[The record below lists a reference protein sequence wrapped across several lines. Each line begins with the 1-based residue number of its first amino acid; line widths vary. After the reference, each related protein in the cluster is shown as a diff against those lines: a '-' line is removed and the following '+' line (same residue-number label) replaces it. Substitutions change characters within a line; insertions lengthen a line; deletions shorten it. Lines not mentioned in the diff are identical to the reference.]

1 MLELWLFILSYFA
14 HHSGNVLLL
23 YKINK
28 KKSIDGICIDTQVM
42 FLIGAVLRL
51 IWISDSKLFS
61 MPIIWLE
68 IPASIAI
75 HGYILHLCY
84 KYKDIL
90 YVETKKEYRWF
101 ILLPIMMILAFF
113 FNPGE
118 SWFSLQIF
126 VAASMFVEA
135 VALWPQ
141 I

>member
-1 MLELWLFILSYFA
+1 
-14 HHSGNVLLL
+14 
-23 YKINK
+23 
-28 KKSIDGICIDTQVM
+28 
-42 FLIGAVLRL
+42 
-51 IWISDSKLFS
+51 